1 MKVGDLVTLR
11 WGEHPRQVGT
21 IIKLG
26 PHPPDVNMEIL
37 FPVRKVLWFGIETG
51 NATSWISGTDLEKVN
66 D

>member
-21 IIKLG
+21 IIKGFVGFATVGSRLK
-26 PHPPDVNMEIL
+26 I
-37 FPVRKVLWFGIETG
+37 LWFGAGRTG
-51 NATSWISGTDLEKVN
+51 WITETDLEIVS

>member
-21 IIKLG
+21 IIKGLSPLAAKLRMPG
-26 PHPPDVNMEIL
+26 SRLKI
-37 FPVRKVLWFGIETG
+37 LWFGAGRTG
-51 NATSWISGTDLEKVN
+51 WITETDLEIVS

>member
-26 PHPPDVNMEIL
+26 PYSRTTVSRPRR
-37 FPVRKVLWFGIETG
+37 RKVLWFGPG
-51 NATSWISGTDLEKVN
+51 MHWSWISETDLEKVN
-66 D
+66 ESR

>member
-11 WGEHPRQVGT
+11 WGEHPRQVAT

-26 PHPPDVNMEIL
+26 TRSPWRPRY
-37 FPVRKVLWFGIETG
+37 RKVLWFGTG
-51 NATSWISGTDLEKVN
+51 NTGWISETDLEKVN